1 MNICFNRSFP
11 IFQVLAILTEMA
23 VPETKLLWPKDPRIT
38 DSDDWPSYALRKAKV
53 LSKATGEPVSL
64 LAAHD
69 GHPVKVSGTL
79 EAVDDEYSANGMD
92 CHPRGIQKLI
102 ERNA

>member
-1 MNICFNRSFP
+1 
-11 IFQVLAILTEMA
+11 MA

-53 LSKATGEPVSL
+53 LSKTTGELVSL

-69 GHPVKVSGTL
+69 GQPVKVLGTL

-92 CHPRGIQKLI
+92 CCPKRIQRLTKG
-102 ERNA
+102 NA